1 MGKEEDST
9 SDASSAPSQ
18 TCNPVP
24 NQSKPKSKQEQWDGV
39 SKSVP
44 ETPNESST
52 IYQQP
57 NKLSLFEP
65 DVLASTKSQNNISS
79 IENTYIPVAPPRRK
93 KKGKTKTP
101 NTLPVSFFILFYN
114 AIDFILNVI
123 F

>member
-24 NQSKPKSKQEQWDGV
+24 IEPKPKCKQEQWDGV

-57 NKLSLFEP
+57 NNLSLFEP

-101 NTLPVSFFILFYN
+101 NTLPVSLLFCY
-114 AIDFILNVI
+114 IIPVI
-123 F
+123 